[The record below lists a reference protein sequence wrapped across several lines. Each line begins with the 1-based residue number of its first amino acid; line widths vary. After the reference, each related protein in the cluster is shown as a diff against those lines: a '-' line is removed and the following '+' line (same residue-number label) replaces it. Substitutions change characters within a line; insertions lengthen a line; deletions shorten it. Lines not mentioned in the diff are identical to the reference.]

1 MAREIANTSL
11 DFRGVPHLL
20 ARPSKQDPDGVVV
33 WQEIQ
38 PIIDQLQQ
46 KLDAA
51 QLAIELQK
59 NNAGVIKRFTLTG
72 GTSETRIDDADG
84 ESYTFTSFRISTGF
98 KDSAGNPTVDFEDF
112 AMAASLAP
120 WSNQGFRYE
129 FHKEAPDVAVIEF
142 QSILG
147 AFPDNTARISLALI
161 PEAITQT
168 VIAVL
173 GQRYVFKGGASVIY
187 RGDSITWT
195 NPDSTVPYDG
205 GTTATQLK
213 VNPDKG
219 AVEYINDGDITFIPV
234 EGNVNLVG
242 RRQLTLAEYQAF

>member
-20 ARPSKQDPDGVVV
+20 ARPSKQDPEGVVV
-33 WQEIQ
+33 WSEIQ

-72 GTSETRIDDADG
+72 GTSEVRVDDADG
-84 ESYTFTSFRISTGF
+84 ESYTFTSFRIPTGF

-142 QSILG
+142 QSLVG
-147 AFPDNTARISLALI
+147 AFPDNSARISLARI
-161 PEAITQT
+161 PEPVDPFVITPT
-168 VIAVL
+168 DPVL
-173 GQRYVFKGGASVIY
+173 
-187 RGDSITWT
+187 
-195 NPDSTVPYDG
+195 
-205 GTTATQLK
+205 
-213 VNPDKG
+213 
-219 AVEYINDGDITFIPV
+219 ITFITDFRNWTDWDNRFGAGTWDAKYDGVALIDGVPTIKFAK
-234 EGNVNLVG
+234 GTTLSKPQADNYFNSQNLGAVDG
-242 RRQLTLAEYQAF
+242 ISGANGT